1 MTDPNAFGLKVDNIG
16 VSHNVS
22 NPFNVGSH
30 MASEDGLPDYQPG
43 QWGGDCNTGGS
54 ITLVLGQNATCTIT
68 NNDVDPNEI
77 IFKDGFE

>member
-22 NPFNVGSH
+22 KPFNVGSH
-30 MASEDGLPDYQPG
+30 KASEDGLPNYKPG
-43 QWGGDCNTGGS
+43 QWGGDCDPDGS